1 MTSGERNGT
10 GLDVAVARGRSMQAY
25 IAKRFLLFI
34 PTLLMAT
41 LVAFLAAA
49 RHPGR
54 SGGGEAGRGDRRFQL
69 HASRAARSAVKLGT
83 DQPLYVQYGKWLW
96 DMVHL
101 DFGQSMFFE
110 EPVANDLAEKFPITL
125 ELTVLAML
133 IATVIAVPL
142 GLISAIKQDT
152 AADYV
157 ARVISIAGVALP
169 NFWVGILIVY
179 FLVLLFSW
187 MPPLG
192 YASLWDDPLTNLQQF
207 FFPALALGIY
217 QMAFMARVTRSS
229 MLEVYREDYTRT
241 ARGKG
246 LAERVVILRH
256 ALKNALLPVVTIS
269 GYEFG
274 RLLAGTVV
282 IENIFMIPGM
292 GRLLVDS
299 VFHRDYTDGPG
310 HRHGDHGHGADPESG
325 SGCRLR
331 LAEPA
336 DPLSVVGQSQK
347 GQEMPQDSTS
357 IAAPPQL
364 LPVRGVLPIGA
375 IWQHII
381 WFARKKPL
389 GAFGAVVAL
398 LLIIVAIFAPLIAT
412 HDPNATELRPG
423 LCAAR
428 IGVTGWAAIR

>member
-1 MTSGERNGT
+1 
-10 GLDVAVARGRSMQAY
+10 MQAY

-41 LVAFLAAA
+41 LVAFLLL
-49 RHPGR
+49 RVIPGDPALVKLA
-54 SGGGEAGRGDRRFQL
+54 GETGDANFTPAEL
-69 HASRAARSAVKLGT
+69 HDLRVKLGT
-83 DQPLYVQYGKWLW
+83 DQPLYVQYGKWIW
-96 DMVHL
+96 GMTHL
-101 DFGQSMFFE
+101 DFGESMFFD
-110 EPVANDLAEKFPITL
+110 EPVTNDLAEKLPITL
-125 ELTVLAML
+125 ELTVLAMI

-179 FLVLLFSW
+179 FLVLFFAW

-192 YASLWDDPLTNLQQF
+192 YATLWDDPLTNLQQF
-207 FFPALALGIY
+207 FFPALALGFY
-217 QMAFMARVTRSS
+217 QMAFTARVTRSS

-269 GYEFG
+269 GYQFG

-292 GRLLVDS
+292 GKLLLDS
-299 VFHRDYTDGPG
+299 VFHRDYTEVQ
-310 HRHGDHGHGADPESG
+310 AI
-325 SGCRLR
+325 
-331 LAEPA
+331 
-336 DPLSVVGQSQK
+336 VMVI
-347 GQEMPQDSTS
+347 T
-357 IAAPPQL
+357 
-364 LPVRGVLPIGA
+364 VTVLILNLVLDLVYGWLNP
-375 IWQHII
+375 
-381 WFARKKPL
+381 
-389 GAFGAVVAL
+389 
-398 LLIIVAIFAPLIAT
+398 
-412 HDPNATELRPG
+412 
-423 LCAAR
+423 R
-428 IGVTGWAAIR
+428 IRYR

>member
-1 MTSGERNGT
+1 
-10 GLDVAVARGRSMQAY
+10 MQAY

-41 LVAFLAAA
+41 LVAFLLL
-49 RHPGR
+49 RVIPGDPAEVKLA
-54 SGGGEAGRGDRRFQL
+54 GETGDSNFTQAELQDLR
-69 HASRAARSAVKLGT
+69 VKLGT

-110 EPVANDLAEKFPITL
+110 EPVANDLAEKLPITL
-125 ELTVLAML
+125 ELTVLAMV

-152 AADYV
+152 PADYV

-192 YASLWDDPLTNLQQF
+192 YASLWDDPLTNLQQL

-282 IENIFMIPGM
+282 IESIFMIPGM

-299 VFHRDYTDGPG
+299 VFHRDYTEVQ
-310 HRHGDHGHGADPESG
+310 AIVMVITATV
-325 SGCRLR
+325 LILN
-331 LAEPA
+331 LAL
-336 DPLSVVGQSQK
+336 DVVYGWLN
-347 GQEMPQDSTS
+347 P
-357 IAAPPQL
+357 
-364 LPVRGVLPIGA
+364 
-375 IWQHII
+375 
-381 WFARKKPL
+381 
-389 GAFGAVVAL
+389 
-398 LLIIVAIFAPLIAT
+398 
-412 HDPNATELRPG
+412 
-423 LCAAR
+423 R
-428 IGVTGWAAIR
+428 IRYR

>member
-1 MTSGERNGT
+1 
-10 GLDVAVARGRSMQAY
+10 MQAY

-41 LVAFLAAA
+41 LVAFLLL
-49 RHPGR
+49 RVIPGDPAEVKLA
-54 SGGGEAGRGDRRFQL
+54 GETGDSNFTQAELQELR
-69 HASRAARSAVKLGT
+69 VKLGT

-152 AADYV
+152 SADYV

-169 NFWVGILIVY
+169 NFWIGILIVY
-179 FLVLLFSW
+179 FLVLFFSW

-192 YASLWDDPLTNLQQF
+192 YASLWDDPLTNLQQL

-282 IENIFMIPGM
+282 IESIFMIPGM
-292 GRLLVDS
+292 GRLLIDS
-299 VFHRDYTDGPG
+299 VFHRDYT
-310 HRHGDHGHGADPESG
+310 AVQAIVMVITATV
-325 SGCRLR
+325 LVLN
-331 LAEPA
+331 LAL
-336 DPLSVVGQSQK
+336 D
-347 GQEMPQDSTS
+347 
-357 IAAPPQL
+357 IAYGWLNP
-364 LPVRGVLPIGA
+364 
-375 IWQHII
+375 
-381 WFARKKPL
+381 
-389 GAFGAVVAL
+389 
-398 LLIIVAIFAPLIAT
+398 
-412 HDPNATELRPG
+412 
-423 LCAAR
+423 R
-428 IGVTGWAAIR
+428 IRYQ